1 MSAKE
6 YKFLSTV
13 KVASD
18 VAAKY
23 PNYKING
30 LTPKTLAK
38 RLISGNSEKGNFL
51 DFISLFCT
59 SALII
64 GSSFQ

>member
-30 LTPKTLAK
+30 FTPKTLAK
-38 RLISGNSEKGNFL
+38 QAAGREAKHLAFADDAEV
-51 DFISLFCT
+51 
-59 SALII
+59 AEI
-64 GSSFQ
+64 GRAHV

>member
-30 LTPKTLAK
+30 FTPKTLAK
-38 RLISGNSEKGNFL
+38 RLISGHSEKGSMR
-51 DFISLFCT
+51 DFGF
-59 SALII
+59 
-64 GSSFQ
+64 